1 MYLEP
6 ALEARLRARADAE
19 GLTISEYV
27 ERLVHDEDADVAHTE
42 ALMREAAE
50 SGDYI
55 ELTPEDEFTP
65 SRD

>member
-1 MYLEP
+1 MP
-6 ALEARLRARADAE
+6 R